1 MHQIQLYQALDIVEA
16 RVREAKA
23 ERLARL
29 ARSTNPGESSRTRV
43 SRRELARIAAAVSV
57 TAHSL
62 ANKLDEC
69 VGADLADQFAG
80 PSRAV

>member
-1 MHQIQLYQALDIVEA
+1 MLQLQLHQALDILDA
-16 RVREAKA
+16 RVREAGN

-29 ARSTNPGESSRTRV
+29 ARASNFGERSRTRTV
-43 SRRELARIAAAVSV
+43 RRDLARVAATVSLG
-57 TAHSL
+57 AHSL

-80 PSRAV
+80 PSRAT